1 MARLNAENIKNFL
14 YELNE
19 KQIPKKRFNSKII
32 YNGTEVLFLFV
43 CRLICL
49 LFSLCL
55 LPEIC
60 TLDSSLMM
68 YKVNRVHSH
77 GISHCLML

>member
-19 KQIPKKRFNSKII
+19 KQIPKKRINSKII

-43 CRLICL
+43 CRLI
-49 LFSLCL
+49 
-55 LPEIC
+55 
-60 TLDSSLMM
+60 
-68 YKVNRVHSH
+68 
-77 GISHCLML
+77 